1 MMFIVSQ
8 FYFSFICTIVLLV
21 LHYSFCTILCW
32 IYFPRSYVCAYL
44 WKNLYFIKRLI
55 IYNCSFQKAE
65 HSFLKLPNFYCDGIK
80 SNFNFWPTISASSC
94 LLMTSVSSGTMFSM
108 SSPLISLLAKI
119 KLYTPQEL
127 WSVCCITFLYWM
139 FQSWGSMHKRY
150 AILLVRILILVS
162 KTEPYPSLLPEVH
175 WTNVS
180 NISIHR
186 TWGVS
191 LAKIQWTLLRQ
202 MTV

>member
-1 MMFIVSQ
+1 
-8 FYFSFICTIVLLV
+8 
-21 LHYSFCTILCW
+21 
-32 IYFPRSYVCAYL
+32 
-44 WKNLYFIKRLI
+44 
-55 IYNCSFQKAE
+55 
-65 HSFLKLPNFYCDGIK
+65 
-80 SNFNFWPTISASSC
+80 
-94 LLMTSVSSGTMFSM
+94 
-108 SSPLISLLAKI
+108 
-119 KLYTPQEL
+119 
-127 WSVCCITFLYWM
+127 M

>member
-1 MMFIVSQ
+1 MLHLFHS
-8 FYFSFICTIVLLV
+8 VLFLCVFMKKLV
-21 LHYSFCTILCW
+21 LH
-32 IYFPRSYVCAYL
+32 
-44 WKNLYFIKRLI
+44 
-55 IYNCSFQKAE
+55 QKA
-65 HSFLKLPNFYCDGIK
+65 HYLQLLLSKSWAQFLKLPNFYCDGIK

-119 KLYTPQEL
+119 KLYIPQEL